1 MTDEKMTTN
10 HGYPI
15 SDDESSLTV
24 GSRGATL
31 LEQPDGS

>member
-15 SDDESSLTV
+15 ADDDDPSKV
-24 GSRGATL
+24 GSRGPTH
-31 LEQPDGS
+31 LEQPDDS

>member
-15 SDDESSLTV
+15 SDDDNSLTV
-24 GSRGATL
+24 GIRGPTH